1 MAETVTITEVAE
13 KQGIQKITFVFEA
26 HTDGTATG
34 ETAGTYT
41 GQVRYVINLPTFGG
55 TAPTAAWDF
64 QIQSEDNYDVLGLAG
79 TDRSTSATQYLQSPT
94 SALGVV
100 FDSKLTLEVSGAGS
114 GGDGTIILYIVS

>member
-34 ETAGTYT
+34 ETNGKYT
-41 GQVRYVINLPTFGG
+41 GLVYYVINLPTSGG
-55 TAPTAAWDF
+55 TAPTTLWDF
-64 QIQSEDNYDVLGLAG
+64 QIQSEDNYDILGLAG
-79 TDRSTSATQYLQSPT
+79 TDRSATLTEYLQAS
-94 SALGVV
+94 SDGLGLV

-114 GGDGTIILYIVS
+114 GGDGTVILYIVN

>member
-1 MAETVTITEVAE
+1 MTELVTPTEEVE

-26 HTDGTATG
+26 AADGTATG
-34 ETAGTYT
+34 ETAGEYT
-41 GQVRYVINLPTFGG
+41 GLAYYVVNLPTSGG
-55 TAPTAAWDF
+55 TAPTTLWDF